1 MDLQSQRRRCEAQQR
16 SQETSDRIPP
26 WKTVLWQSCSGSS
39 QPDTENLPA
48 KAGQSLGRH
57 PRSRSDHSGCQAL
70 WAIPTYRSSP
80 DRPRVASSILARL
93 TLLPAGL
100 PACATS
106 LLFPRGCRFRRF
118 LTLTFRHPLI
128 IRRRLLQ
135 QFFSRFH
142 LRTSLILRRGRS
154 DIRLV
159 RRSILRW
166 RKSLIAPQRLSRQR
180 LKLLHARQ
188 LLQIAQSKPHQKLF
202 RRLVQNRPPHHFL
215 PPRRRNQVLVQQ
227 RADHPRGIHPAN
239 LRNLR
244 RSHRLLVSNHRQSL
258 QRRHRKPQRRPQ
270 ALDKPPNHI
279 MLLRL
284 GVKFVPPR
292 HRAHLDPALFRRVAP
307 HQLVQRSLHRQLLLT
322 ERLRQLIDRRRL
334 IRRINN
340 RFECCFSLFVS
351 HTQPFEVMEAKDVKE
366 VKEKLGPRNSV
377 AQFSRTNATCVLI
390 LYLIYLRCLFCFL
403 FVFLINLLNPA
414 TFIKHQIQ
422 HFMLPHHK

>member
-16 SQETSDRIPP
+16 SQETSDGIPP

-57 PRSRSDHSGCQAL
+57 PRSRSDHSGCRAL

-80 DRPRVASSILARL
+80 ERPRVASSILARL
-93 TLLPAGL
+93 TLLPAVL
-100 PACATS
+100 PAHSTS
-106 LLFPRGCRFRRF
+106 LLFPRRCGFLSHVARR
-118 LTLTFRHPLI
+118 FRHPLI

-135 QFFSRFH
+135 QFFSRF
-142 LRTSLILRRGRS
+142 

-180 LKLLHARQ
+180 LKLLQARQ

-215 PPRRRNQVLVQQ
+215 PSGRGNQVLIQQ
-227 RADHPRGIHPAN
+227 RADHPRSIHPAN

-258 QRRHRKPQRRPQ
+258 QRRHGQPQRRPQ
-270 ALDKPPNHI
+270 TLDKPPHHI

-284 GVKFVPPR
+284 RIKFVPAR
-292 HRAHLDPALFRRVAP
+292 HRAHFDPPRFGSVAG
-307 HQLVQRSLHRQLLLT
+307 HQLVQRSLHRQLLLPQ
-322 ERLRQLIDRRRL
+322 RLRQLLDRSRL

-340 RFECCFSLFVS
+340 RFQRRFSLFVRHKVLLCS
-351 HTQPFEVMEAKDVKE
+351 GRSFAFFCVPVLTGKTGSFLVFPLLLCA
-366 VKEKLGPRNSV
+366 L
-377 AQFSRTNATCVLI
+377 CVLSV
-390 LYLIYLRCLFCFL
+390 LFVKS
-403 FVFLINLLNPA
+403 FVFLFSFQLSIFFYLYSS
-414 TFIKHQIQ
+414 
-422 HFMLPHHK
+422 